1 MFAQFF
7 LQKKPAKY
15 FFIFSCLA
23 ALLLSFSACS
33 AANLLG
39 SQCTPSTCD
48 YFVNDMAVVSNGQ
61 NGDIL
66 LADAENAIY
75 QYSGSQWNKIGDEKA
90 TVRGPLFVSPNFLN
104 DNTMFL
110 GNSVSTDGGKT
121 WSLLCVSVIGISPN
135 FGTDHLI
142 FGKDAQI
149 PGSGTPTA
157 TATANATAAPA
168 SAYSCPQ
175 TAGSFYT
182 STNNGQTWNTVSG
195 PANTG
200 DPNIFTISPTYGQDH
215 TIFAQFTDSSF
226 ATNLFKT
233 TDGGQTWSQVLT
245 GKQNLVAIAPNFAAE
260 QTLIAV
266 NNTNA
271 QISTDGGQTW
281 NTLSTPVTSL
291 DINEVAFAPNFFKSN
306 EIAFITFAADSS
318 STTSQG
324 FYTSTDGGKTWN
336 QQSTVT
342 QEGVNN
348 PAFIFSP
355 NFAQNNK
362 LYLSSNGQGQGP
374 AVSSDGGQTFT
385 TFNSGLDLL
394 QAPA

>member
-1 MFAQFF
+1 MFAQLF

-33 AANLLG
+33 AADLLG

-48 YFVNDMAVVSNGQ
+48 YFINDMVVVTNGQ
-61 NGDIL
+61 GGDIL

-75 QYSGSQWNKIGDEKA
+75 QYSGSQWNKIGNEKA
-90 TVRGPLFVSPNFLN
+90 TVRGPLFVSPNFST
-104 DNTMFL
+104 DNTLFL
-110 GNSVSTDGGKT
+110 GNSVSTDGGKS

-149 PGSGTPTA
+149 PGSGTPAA
-157 TATANATAAPA
+157 TATASSTAVSATAYA
-168 SAYSCPQ
+168 CPQ
-175 TAGSFYT
+175 TPGNFYT

-200 DPNIFTISPTYGQDH
+200 DPNNFTISPTYSQDH
-215 TIFAQFTDSSF
+215 TIFAQFTDTNF
-226 ATNLFKT
+226 ATNVFKT
-233 TDGGQTWSQVLT
+233 TDGGQTWSQILT
-245 GKQNLVAIAPNFAAE
+245 GKQNLIAVSPEFATD
-260 QTLIAV
+260 QTIIAV

-271 QISTDGGQTW
+271 QISTNGGQTW
-281 NTLSTPVTSL
+281 AVLSAPVTSL
-291 DINEVAFAPNFFKSN
+291 EINELAFAPNFDKSH
-306 EIAFITFAADSS
+306 EIAFITFAADTG
-318 STTSQG
+318 STTANG
-324 FYTSTDGGKTWN
+324 LYTSTDSGKTWN

-355 NFAQNNK
+355 NFAQNSK

-374 AVSSDGGQTFT
+374 AVSTDGGQTFT